1 MKNKTIRGYFL
12 MAFIIS
18 FFSAIIINFV
28 LLNIYS
34 KLVFEYRK
42 NSINEVLDNL
52 KNHTEEDHDLKKAF
66 NNFVNSFDLGNST
79 VGIINEDKKLIA
91 SNKPINNIS
100 FDKFNFDK
108 FNFENNNFLEF
119 TSYDFKP
126 DPPFKPAIKKEQYI
140 YIPFK
145 NNNNQFYLII
155 DFEPGKTI
163 GMLLNRDTMFF
174 ISMISS
180 IIIFLII
187 FYLITN
193 KKIKYINK
201 ISKEISKKSFGK
213 LDHKLEVKGND
224 EIAEI
229 IKNIN
234 YMSEEI
240 SNQIENE
247 REAEKE
253 KYELISNISHDLRT
267 PLTSVIGYLDLI
279 KKTNYDDK
287 NQLKEYSNIA
297 HRKSIKIKELVDNL
311 FEFTKYNN
319 KDIQI
324 SKMRVNLN
332 DFIEQFIYEMSD
344 YEKKYNKKLKK
355 HLCNE
360 DVYAELDP
368 QLYFRVFQN
377 LCINAFKYSK
387 NNSDIDIIVSDNI
400 KEVTITISNYTN
412 DRENIDID
420 KIFNRFYKE
429 DKSRSTIK
437 GGSGL
442 GLSIVKSILDTH
454 QHDIIAKKTEDII
467 SFKIIIK
474 KNKREEF

>member
-1 MKNKTIRGYFL
+1 

-18 FFSAIIINFV
+18 FFSAIIINFIF
-28 LLNIYS
+28 LNIYS
-34 KLVFEYRK
+34 KLIFEYRE
-42 NSINEVLDNL
+42 NSINEVLNNL
-52 KNHTEEDHDLKKAF
+52 ENHTEKDHDLKKAF
-66 NNFVNSFDLGNST
+66 NNFVNSFDLGNSA
-79 VGIINEDKKLIA
+79 VGIIDEDKNLIA
-91 SNKPINNIS
+91 SNKPIDS
-100 FDKFNFDK
+100 LTFDKFNFDK

-119 TSYDFKP
+119 TFYNFKP
-126 DPPFKPAIKKEQYI
+126 DPPIKPAVKKEQYI

-145 NNNNQFYLII
+145 NNNNQYYLII

-193 KKIKYINK
+193 KKIKYINE
-201 ISKEISKKSFGK
+201 ISKEISKKSVGR
-213 LDHKLEVKGND
+213 LDHKIEVKGSD

-229 IKNIN
+229 VKSIN

-240 SNQIENE
+240 SHQIENE
-247 REAEKE
+247 RKAEKE

-279 KKTNYDDK
+279 KNSNYDDEEK
-287 NQLKEYSNIA
+287 LEEYSNIA
-297 HRKSIKIKELVDNL
+297 HKKSIKIKELVDDL

-319 KDIQI
+319 KDVEI
-324 SKMRVNLN
+324 SKMKVNLN
-332 DFIEQFIYEMSD
+332 DFIEQFIYEMAD
-344 YEKKYNKKLKK
+344 YEDKYSKKIHKYIKKE
-355 HLCNE
+355 NIF
-360 DVYAELDP
+360 VELDP

-377 LCINAFKYSK
+377 LCINAFKYSRDY
-387 NNSDIDIIVSDNI
+387 SDINIVVEEDRNKVNVI
-400 KEVTITISNYTN
+400 ISNYIN
-412 DRENIDID
+412 DDEEIDFE

-429 DKSRSTIK
+429 DKSRNTCK

-454 QHDIIAKKTEDII
+454 KHDIIAEKTKNKI
-467 SFKIIIK
+467 SFKITIK
-474 KNKREEF
+474 KNNREEF